1 MDESKTFF
9 VGRNRDLLVV
19 AGLAVL
25 VAAIYFPVAH
35 FDFINLDDN
44 LYVYENSVIL
54 RGLNWDTVKFAF
66 TVFYSANWHPLTW
79 LSHALDV
86 QMFGAVPGPIHVV
99 NVVFHLLNSVLA
111 FVVFRRFTG
120 RVWKSA
126 VIAALFAV
134 HPVHVESVAWIAERK
149 DVLSTA
155 FWLLTM
161 WAYARYA
168 EGEKPASLFARLTST
183 PYLLVLALFACGLM
197 AKPMLVTLPCV
208 LLLLDIWPLE
218 RWKKLSDLPMLAA
231 EKVPMFVLA
240 AVSSVLTFLAQK
252 NEGAVESLNV
262 IPLNFRLMNAVVSYV
277 KYIGMAFYPRDLAV
291 LYPMPPEISAV
302 TLIGSLALLAAI
314 TAVCV
319 WQFRSR
325 KYLLVGWLWFVG
337 TLVPVIGIVQVGS
350 QSLADRYT
358 YVPYFGLFIM
368 AVFGVADIAS
378 HFAGNRRVIGVSAS
392 VAAIVIFCVLSAI
405 QIGYWR
411 DNETLYTHALAVTR
425 NNFLISH
432 NLCHALTIKDKLD
445 DAEPLCRQAIDIN
458 PSDPYAYNTLGIIDF
473 KRGEFSEAETN
484 FKRSLDHG
492 SRYPLTLVNLGLAK
506 VLQGRPDEG
515 EIDLKRAADF
525 TSGSVPPQFFANA
538 VSSLANAYAAK
549 ENYTKAAEN
558 YNRLVFIEPNN
569 IDARVKLADSLYR
582 LNRYDD
588 AQAQAE
594 NVLKAEPNSAEM
606 LNVYGLVLLEKGRI
620 ADARQ
625 AFEKA
630 LKIKPE
636 LPGAADNLAKA
647 KART

>member
-1 MDESKTFF
+1 MDESKTFP

-86 QMFGAVPGPIHVV
+86 QMFGALPGPIHVV
-99 NVVFHLLNSVLA
+99 NVVFHFLNSVLA
-111 FVVFRRFTG
+111 FFVFRRFTG
-120 RVWKSA
+120 RVWESA

-161 WAYARYA
+161 LAYARYA
-168 EGEKPASLFARLTST
+168 DGEKPASLLARLTST
-183 PYLLVLALFACGLM
+183 PYFLVLMLFACGLM

-218 RWKKLSDLPMLAA
+218 RWKKLSDLRMLAA
-231 EKVPMFVLA
+231 EKAPMFVLV

-277 KYIGMAFYPRDLAV
+277 KYIGMAFYPKDLAV
-291 LYPMPPEISAV
+291 LYPMPPDISAV
-302 TLIGSLALLAAI
+302 TLIGSIALLAAI

-368 AVFGVADIAS
+368 AVFGVADLAA
-378 HFAGNRRVIGVSAS
+378 HFAGGRKMIGVSAS
-392 VAAIVIFCVLSAI
+392 VAAIAVFCVLSAI

-411 DNETLYTHALAVTR
+411 DNETLYTHALAVTQ

-473 KRGEFSEAETN
+473 KRGKLSEAETN
-484 FKRSLDHG
+484 FKKSLDHG

-525 TSGSVPPQFFANA
+525 TSGSVPPQYFANA

-558 YNRLVFIEPNN
+558 YSRLVFIEPNN

-582 LNRYDD
+582 LRRYDD

-594 NVLKAEPNSAEM
+594 IVLKAEPNSAEM